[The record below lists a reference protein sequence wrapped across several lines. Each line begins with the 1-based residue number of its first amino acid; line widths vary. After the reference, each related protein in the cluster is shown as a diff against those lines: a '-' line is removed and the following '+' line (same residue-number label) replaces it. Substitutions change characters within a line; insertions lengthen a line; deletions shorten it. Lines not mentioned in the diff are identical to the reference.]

1 MVTSQTL
8 ENFHDAVLANDDILF
23 FDEDFN
29 KVSFFANQM
38 VILAVEL
45 DKIVLDHDDND
56 LLMKMILIL
65 LLIPDFWLGI
75 VNFKNAKHVKKDI
88 PKRINACKVESKK
101 KKEIETIF
109 NDKAGKC

>member
-8 ENFHDAVLANDDILF
+8 ENFHDALLANDDILF
-23 FDEDFN
+23 FYEDFN
-29 KVSFFANQM
+29 KVLFFANQM

-75 VNFKNAKHVKKDI
+75 VNFKNA
-88 PKRINACKVESKK
+88 
-101 KKEIETIF
+101 
-109 NDKAGKC
+109 